1 MKNIENYVVM
11 DLETTGL
18 NPKLDKIIEIGA
30 VKVRNGQIE
39 DTFSTYINP
48 GRKISERVSTLTGIL
63 DKQLETAPF
72 IEEILPEFLQFVGN
86 DCLVG
91 HNLMFDYS
99 FMKKAAV
106 NQQMTFEKEGMDT
119 LKISRRFLAS
129 LESRRLGALCDYYN
143 IALVAHR
150 ALNDAVATHILF
162 QKLVEEFYEKESD
175 TFMPKPLVYQVK
187 KEGTITPRQK
197 EFIRKLCEKNNI
209 VVEKNILI
217 LPELQDFPTQLDI
230 ERLTKNEA
238 SRLIDRLR
246 TYFASE
252 C

>member
-48 GRKISERVSTLTGIL
+48 GRKLSERVSKLTGIL
-63 DKQLETAPF
+63 DEQLETAPF
-72 IEEILPEFLQFVGN
+72 IEAVLPEFLQFVGD

-106 NQQMTFEKEGMDT
+106 NQKMTFEKEGMDT
-119 LKISRRFLAS
+119 LKISRRFLVS

-187 KEGTITPRQK
+187 KEGPATPRQK
-197 EFIRKLCEKNNI
+197 EFIRKLCEQNNI
-209 VVEKNILI
+209 IIEENILT
-217 LPELQDFPTQLDI
+217 LPKLRDFPAQLDV

-246 TYFASE
+246 AYFA
-252 C
+252 